1 MTFDTRA
8 RRAVE
13 GIHRA
18 VEVKEMSSTRT
29 PQRIT
34 RFDEYRERKSRN
46 QRIAAIA
53 VGLAVPVAL
62 LIGAVRLLASEGDS
76 NVPLTTPS
84 TSVTSTPPPV
94 NGRTETFK
102 EPFRYAVPSDWTDSG
117 EGAYFHSWDLND
129 GSRTHLIALSS
140 VVAATPD
147 SCVVQPAQGVGM
159 SSDAMTSWL
168 STHPALDATTPR
180 PVTLGAATGSYVDVQ
195 IAADW
200 NQTCLQG
207 LPLVTGKPDTR
218 ASWSIYGPGKLRI
231 YVLDVPGGDTVTIV
245 VDVPQRSDFRN
256 VIDGAAAFVESFEF
270 LK

>member
-8 RRAVE
+8 RQAVQ

-18 VEVKEMSSTRT
+18 VEAVEMSSTQT
-29 PQRIT
+29 PQT
-34 RFDEYRERKSRN
+34 LRFDRYRERKTRN

-53 VGLAVPVAL
+53 VGIAVPVAL
-62 LIGAVRLLASEGDS
+62 LIGAVRLLASESDS

-84 TSVTSTPPPV
+84 ESVAPPLV
-94 NGRTETFK
+94 SGSTETFK
-102 EPFRYAVPSDWTDSG
+102 APFTFPVGPDWSFSG
-117 EGAYFHSWDLND
+117 EGVRYHSWDATD
-129 GSRTHLIALSS
+129 GSRTHVIALSS
-140 VVAATPD
+140 VVAAAPD
-147 SCVVQPAQGVGM
+147 VCLGQPARGVGT

-195 IAADW
+195 IADDW
-200 NQTCLQG
+200 NQVCAQG
-207 LPLVTGKPDTR
+207 LQLVTGKPSAR
-218 ASWSIYGPGKLRI
+218 QSWSIFGPGKLRI

-245 VDVPQRSDFRN
+245 IDVPQKSDFHN